1 MLLSIWR
8 PRGFNKSQ
16 SSLPG
21 SSLLLCLPDDQPG
34 KFWYPTDISNNTSRF
49 IHSVSTD
56 YLKSIHCLN
65 LSSHPNLI
73 FLLYSFSWW
82 MTASILLSS
91 KQKPTIH
98 SWLLSLIA
106 LNTHIQCY
114 QSLPIHQYLQSGPS
128 PTLTAFIPHHKNWLQ
143 RSNSWG
149 GHDWI
154 TRVRQTRKVQY
165 FQEGV

>member
-82 MTASILLSS
+82 MTASILLCHPSKNQQFIPDSS
-91 KQKPTIH
+91 LSSPSTLTFNATKASRFINISNLAHPP
-98 SWLLSLIA
+98 LSL
-106 LNTHIQCY
+106 
-114 QSLPIHQYLQSGPS
+114 PS
-128 PTLTAFIPHHKNWLQ
+128 FPTTRTKQPQ
-143 RSNSWG
+143 RTG
-149 GHDWI
+149 YREV
-154 TRVRQTRKVQY
+154 TP
-165 FQEGV
+165 GVDMTG